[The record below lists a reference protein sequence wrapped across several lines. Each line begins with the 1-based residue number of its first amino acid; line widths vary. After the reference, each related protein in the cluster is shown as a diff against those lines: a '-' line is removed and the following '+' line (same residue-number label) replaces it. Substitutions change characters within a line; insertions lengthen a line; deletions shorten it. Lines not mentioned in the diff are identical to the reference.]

1 MNSLLTRFTGE
12 PDFRIYTD
20 GSYNSIKKSSTIG
33 LSFIV
38 EYDDNIVHTYRKKMP
53 VGRAKK
59 NLGALYAET
68 VALVSAISYITN
80 KGLNNVIIYSDS
92 RFAVDAI
99 HHPNRSYN
107 NVLDAFITKMQ
118 YQLEIAYD
126 MGIYVNVMYCKG
138 HVGIHGNEAADILAK
153 HARKGKNV
161 VWSLYNN
168 AVGQSDMDSRLLGN
182 SNRLCIE

>member
-1 MNSLLTRFTGE
+1 MNTLLTRFTDE
-12 PDFRIYTD
+12 PDFKIYTD
-20 GSYNSIKKSSTIG
+20 GSYNSIRKSSTIG

-38 EYDDNIVHTYRKKMP
+38 EYDENMVHTYRKKMP

-68 VALVSAISYITN
+68 VALVSAVSYVIN
-80 KGLNNVIIYSDS
+80 KGLNNVVIYSDS

-99 HHPNRSYN
+99 HHPNKAYN
-107 NVLDAFITKMQ
+107 NVLEAYITKMQ
-118 YQLEIAYD
+118 YQLNLAYEA
-126 MGIYVNVMYCKG
+126 GIYINVMYCKG

-161 VWSLYNN
+161 IGSLYNCVN
-168 AVGQSDMDSRLLGN
+168 DTVDMDARLFHTAN
-182 SNRLCIE
+182 NLCME